1 MKFFDPEECKAPPRA
16 DMYLPLFLFVFS
28 FVLYALAVACVVI
41 SLFVPPLS
49 MLWIGAPIC
58 AVLGVA
64 AYLCWKNQTV
74 KIIDDERFAYTT
86 MLGKTVEYRFADIVG
101 LRNNA
106 DSMTLILT
114 DGKVHIESMA
124 RISFPLRQKIEEA
137 LEKLD
142 RSEE

>member
-1 MKFFDPEECKAPPRA
+1 MKFFDPEECKTPPRA
-16 DMYLPLFLFVFS
+16 DMYLPIFLLVFS

-41 SLFVPPLS
+41 SLLFPPLS
-49 MLWIGAPIC
+49 MLWIGTPIC

-86 MLGKTVEYRFADIVG
+86 MLGKTVEYRFADIVE